1 MIRWGKTKIVAL
13 VAVLLIAG
21 TSLWWWQRVRTQRL
35 AELRDAVIA
44 AFAAG
49 DWDEAARLSGDW
61 TDAQPESGE
70 AWVRHANALSMTG
83 EHEQALAALE
93 RVPPT
98 FERLTEVKETRL
110 NLLLRDL
117 HRPFE
122 CRSACE
128 RLLEDEPRNETALG
142 LLIYIDAMLLDIPQL
157 SENLRRALAAS
168 VETPDHYVY
177 LMMLDNFALIN
188 GDAVTAQWLEEA
200 PENVVL
206 QAAHAVHTQD
216 RLRLLQ
222 VKEASA
228 ENRAQLAAAIARVE
242 ELATDSPQDA
252 RLLRSRVL
260 TALADG
266 KVDVLRQL
274 LTIASETSQAEAV
287 CLRARAFVHLA
298 DGDTDAADSCIQ
310 QALQQ
315 HPLSFEC
322 RAMHSDILRR
332 QGRRD
337 AASALQTLAMTGT
350 KIRETIS
357 AMTSVTD
364 ATPGLLRRI
373 ANYARECEDWET
385 AAALERRLPLAG
397 ASGP

>member
-1 MIRWGKTKIVAL
+1 MGNCLVVKKIPLKVKC
-13 VAVLLIAG
+13 G
-21 TSLWWWQRVRTQRL
+21 
-35 AELRDAVIA
+35 
-44 AFAAG
+44 
-49 DWDEAARLSGDW
+49 
-61 TDAQPESGE
+61 
-70 AWVRHANALSMTG
+70 AN
-83 EHEQALAALE
+83 
-93 RVPPT
+93 
-98 FERLTEVKETRL
+98 TR
-110 NLLLRDL
+110 
-117 HRPFE
+117 P
-122 CRSACE
+122 S
-128 RLLEDEPRNETALG
+128 
-142 LLIYIDAMLLDIPQL
+142 
-157 SENLRRALAAS
+157 S
-168 VETPDHYVY
+168 
-177 LMMLDNFALIN
+177 
-188 GDAVTAQWLEEA
+188 
-200 PENVVL
+200 
-206 QAAHAVHTQD
+206 
-216 RLRLLQ
+216 
-222 VKEASA
+222 
-228 ENRAQLAAAIARVE
+228 
-242 ELATDSPQDA
+242 
-252 RLLRSRVL
+252 LRSRVL